1 MKLNLISTL
10 VASIFVV
17 ASAAF
22 HPTNTVVT
30 PPKSSLGSQNEHVK
44 AFQAGYTKKQASA
57 ASTSRLFSFARREDN
72 DKSENFL
79 MDQFKTAD
87 GEIIN
92 PYRVL
97 KVSRNAERKEI
108 RESYRSLSKKYH
120 PDGVRYREFLPGRW

>member
-1 MKLNLISTL
+1 MKPNLISTL
-10 VASIFVV
+10 GVSIFVA

-22 HPTNTVVT
+22 QPTNTVVT
-30 PPKSSLGSQNEHVK
+30 PPKSLGNEHVK

-97 KVSRNAERKEI
+97 RVSRNAERKEI

-120 PDGVRYREFLPGRW
+120 PDGVRYREILPGRW

>member
-1 MKLNLISTL
+1 MKLNLISTIGF
-10 VASIFVV
+10 SIFVV
-17 ASAAF
+17 ASSAF
-22 HPTNTVVT
+22 QPTSIVVT
-30 PPKSSLGSQNEHVK
+30 PPKSLGSQNEQVK
-44 AFQAGYTKKQASA
+44 AFQAGYTNKQAST

-72 DKSENFL
+72 GKSENFL

-120 PDGVRYREFLPGRW
+120 PDGVRYREILPGRW